1 MKKSLILVLSV
12 VLLTFVFSGCDAEIR
27 KNIVGFM
34 DNVSGN
40 VYLDNNIVEANTA
53 DAQAVVNAIAS
64 IGTGAGQQAVDGGGT
79 DVLGISVTVTTTT
92 TLKPQDEA
100 GQEALRE
107 SLLNSLQ
114 TKSNREALKKNLS
127 ATAGDDQQEAAK
139 GSVEV
144 LNKTLKELEDVLKT
158 ENPDLAQAL
167 SELTLPEIEGDEDL
181 TKGDVLLLQM
191 MTNLLKNTYD
201 ALADAAGGGDKLD
214 TLDANALKSGTAK
227 QKVESIVKDA
237 LLAARLAEELSGAAS
252 IDFSGKLD
260 FGALLGE
267 DNKGARTSRDS
278 GDEIGSEAA
287 DILNS
292 IMPDIV
298 KLMGITRTDDVYSYT
313 ESAYQSFLLNQRIY
327 RSSIEHAIKMAEQAD
342 ITLTTQ
348 NAEFDTSTLIKYA
361 LAVLVT
367 EHHAY
372 WEENK
377 DDNSQR
383 PEEIIVIILDT
394 YPALGKGTLT
404 ADFKFDE
411 ISEITFPYDEMPAFL
426 NNLGTNYFKNLL
438 NNLLAI
444 NAINGIVQLNEALD
458 IEDSEIDDWLGNL

>member
-27 KNIVGFM
+27 KNIAGFM

-53 DAQAVVNAIAS
+53 EAQAVVNAIAS
-64 IGTGAGQQAVDGGGT
+64 IGTGDAKETVSGGNT
-79 DVLGISVTVTTTT
+79 NVLGISVAVNTTT
-92 TLKPQDEA
+92 TLKPQDED

-114 TKSNREALKKNLS
+114 TKSNREALKENLS
-127 ATAGDDQQEAAK
+127 DTADSEQQEAAK

-144 LNKTLKELEDVLKT
+144 LNETLKELEDVLET
-158 ENPDLAQAL
+158 ANPDLAQAL
-167 SELTLPEIEGDEDL
+167 SQLKLPEIEGDEDL

-201 ALADAAGGGDKLD
+201 ALADASDDDLAN
-214 TLDANALKSGTAK
+214 LDAEDLKSGTAK

-342 ITLTTQ
+342 ITLTT
-348 NAEFDTSTLIKYA
+348 
-361 LAVLVT
+361 
-367 EHHAY
+367 
-372 WEENK
+372 
-377 DDNSQR
+377 
-383 PEEIIVIILDT
+383 
-394 YPALGKGTLT
+394 
-404 ADFKFDE
+404 
-411 ISEITFPYDEMPAFL
+411 
-426 NNLGTNYFKNLL
+426 
-438 NNLLAI
+438 
-444 NAINGIVQLNEALD
+444 
-458 IEDSEIDDWLGNL
+458 